1 MRFQGKA
8 GLIWFTGIVED
19 RNDPL
24 FLNRVRVR
32 IYGVHT
38 HDKQLIATP
47 DLPWSEVL
55 MPTTS
60 PSLSGMGTTTHGLV
74 EGSTVMGFWR
84 DGLDL
89 QDSVVMGSFIGIPQK
104 FSRVD
109 ETIDDSGVRSFTKID
124 RASTEGFND
133 PRLAAESAYDGTPDG
148 KNPKHINRNYG
159 LTLALDKSPKLGGT
173 DAAVSYPRE
182 VYMGMTDVN
191 LLAVGIEGENKIE
204 NAYPVLNQLTGEPDR
219 ADYLKPKYPF
229 NHVHESESGHVIELD
244 DTPDY
249 ERIHLFHRK
258 GTRIEID
265 KDGSYVERVVKDKYS
280 VILGDDTITVTGN
293 VTINVKGNV
302 DLTAEGNVGVTA
314 TDVNIVS
321 SKHVKVLASTTADIV
336 AAKAI
341 KVQSIDKVKIQ

>member
-1 MRFQGKA
+1 
-8 GLIWFTGIVED
+8 
-19 RNDPL
+19 
-24 FLNRVRVR
+24 
-32 IYGVHT
+32 
-38 HDKQLIATP
+38 
-47 DLPWSEVL
+47 

-84 DGLDL
+84 DGLEL
-89 QDSVVMGSFIGIPQK
+89 QDPVIMGSFIGIPQK

-109 ETIDDSGVRSFTKID
+109 ETIDDTGVRNFTKVD
-124 RASTEGFND
+124 RVTTEGFND
-133 PRLAAESAYDGTPDG
+133 PRLQDASGYVGTPDG
-148 KNPKHINRNYG
+148 KNPDHMPSRNYG
-159 LTLALDKSPKLGGT
+159 LTLDLKNSPKLGGT

-191 LLAVGIEGENKIE
+191 LLAVGTEGDNPIDK
-204 NAYPVLNQLTGEPDR
+204 AYPVLNKLEGEPDR

-265 KDGSYVERVVKDKYS
+265 KDGNYVERVVKDKYS
-280 VILGDDTITVTGN
+280 VILGDDTLTVTGN
-293 VTINVKGNV
+293 VTINVKGDVN
-302 DLTAEGNVGVTA
+302 LTAEGSVGVTA
-314 TDVNIVS
+314 ANVDIVS
-321 SKHVKVLASTTADIV
+321 SKHVKVLASTTADI
-336 AAKAI
+336 AAMKAVVI
-341 KVQSIDKVKIQ
+341 QSVDKVKIQ